1 MSEKE
6 TSLPGDENT
15 AENQAGTETP
25 AEPSLEEQLRQAHE
39 ERLRALA
46 ELENAKRRLEREKED
61 FRKFAIEAVLADL
74 LPVLDNL
81 DLALTHGRDIE
92 ACSGLVTG
100 VDMTVKM
107 FLETLARHGLEQVG
121 KTGDDF
127 DPAWAEAVGIA
138 EHNAEGPDR
147 VVQILQKGYRLKGR
161 IIRPAK
167 VMIAKGS

>member
-1 MSEKE
+1 MSEKK
-6 TSLPGDENT
+6 TPLPGDES
-15 AENQAGTETP
+15 ATESQVTSETS

-46 ELENAKRRLEREKED
+46 ELENAKRRLEREKEE
-61 FRKFAIEAVLADL
+61 FRKFAIESVLADL

-81 DLALTHGRDIE
+81 DLALAHGREIN

-100 VDMTVKM
+100 VDMTVRM

-121 KTGDDF
+121 KVGDDF
-127 DPAWAEAVGIA
+127 DPSWAEAVGIA
-138 EHNAEGPDR
+138 EHDGEGPDR
-147 VVQILQKGYRLKGR
+147 VAQILQKGYRLKGR